1 MTMDWTTLLGL
12 VAGLVLTVVSIV
24 IDGEIGPFLH
34 LPSAVLVLGGSLAAT
49 VISFSAEQLRNVP
62 AVLRVAFEKR
72 THPEARV
79 VERLVGLA
87 QKARREGLLALED
100 EVDPDEDPFLH
111 RGLQLVVDGADPEMV
126 RNILE
131 IELIAL
137 EERHRMGQSMF
148 QTLGTYAPAF
158 GMMGTLVGLIQM
170 LRSLDDPSQL
180 GPAMALAILT
190 TLYGVLLA
198 NLVFLPIAAKLKLK
212 SNKEIQLNEVVVE
225 GILSIQAGENP
236 RIIERKLSAFLG
248 VKEREN
254 AAQSSEEPRRAAIAD
269 VS

>member
-1 MTMDWTTLLGL
+1 MDLTTLFGL
-12 VAGLVLTVVSIV
+12 VGGFILTIVAIVL
-24 IDGEIGPFLH
+24 DGELGPFLH
-34 LPSAVLVLGGSLAAT
+34 LPSVVLVLGGSLAAT
-49 VISFSAEQLRNVP
+49 VISFSSEQLRSFP
-62 AVLRVAFEKR
+62 GVLRVAFEKR
-72 THPEARV
+72 THPEQQV

-137 EERHRMGQSMF
+137 EERHRMGQSLF
-148 QTLGTYAPAF
+148 QTMGTYAPAF
-158 GMMGTLVGLIQM
+158 GMMGTLIGLIQM
-170 LRSLDDPSQL
+170 LRSLHDPSQL
-180 GPAMALAILT
+180 GPAMALAIIT
-190 TLYGVLLA
+190 TLYGVVLA

-212 SNKEIQLNEVVVE
+212 SSQEIQLNEVVVE

-236 RIIERKLSAFLG
+236 RMIERKLSAFLG
-248 VKEREN
+248 VKDREGR
-254 AAQSSEEPRRAAIAD
+254 AESAEEPRRAAIAD